1 MLLPEG
7 LVNAVIHIAAA
18 AVGGGDGDGKLQVRI
33 VAIVV
38 DDADKVTF
46 NVIDTEADGEPNP
59 TSISVDDALE
69 GLAILAVE
77 SGSRTEAD
85 AASVV
90 IQEVAT
96 KGAVLDAF
104 VSVYAEADKFNKLV
118 DEVGNMDSGELESL
132 FDAPAVVDSVTS
144 QANPDAVAPP
154 SGPPTRSE
162 DDHVVLSIIIIC
174 VVLVPVAVFL
184 LYLWMDR
191 TKPLPQA
198 ATTKAPRSPRPSKPY
213 RPVNTNE
220 DLSSRP
226 ASQVRFKI
234 EF

>member
-1 MLLPEG
+1 MQTRPAF
-7 LVNAVIHIAAA
+7 LVSY
-18 AVGGGDGDGKLQVRI
+18 
-33 VAIVV
+33 VATVSTSM
-38 DDADKVTF
+38 ANF
-46 NVIDTEADGEPNP
+46 NVPTYVARTRARFNTE
-59 TSISVDDALE
+59 SV
-69 GLAILAVE
+69 G
-77 SGSRTEAD
+77 
-85 AASVV
+85 
-90 IQEVAT
+90 
-96 KGAVLDAF
+96 
-104 VSVYAEADKFNKLV
+104 VSVAAGSVIVTTELGTDDEGTANGLV